1 MERESGEQAAPAD
14 RNKTRQYDLAERT
27 TRFAEQI
34 VSFAG
39 KMPRTPVTTPIIT
52 QLVRAGTSVGANNRE
67 ANESVSLKE
76 FRNKIGYCKK
86 EANET
91 KYWLRI
97 TATAVPEMKDQA
109 RDLWREA
116 DELHRIFAASFR
128 TASKEQPPKGT
139 G

>member
-1 MERESGEQAAPAD
+1 MERESGEQAASGE
-14 RNKTRQYDLAERT
+14 RKQNREYDLAERT
-27 TRFAEQI
+27 TRFAERI
-34 VSFAG
+34 VTFARTL
-39 KMPRTPVTTPIIT
+39 PRTPVTISIIT

-91 KYWLRI
+91 KYWLQI
-97 TATAVPEMKDQA
+97 MATAVPEMKDDA
-109 RDLWREA
+109 RELWREA

-128 TASKEQPPKGT
+128 TASKQEPPKGAR
-139 G
+139 

>member
-1 MERESGEQAAPAD
+1 MERESGEQAASGEGKQN
-14 RNKTRQYDLAERT
+14 REYDLAERT
-27 TRFAEQI
+27 TRFAQQI
-34 VSFAG
+34 VTFAG

-91 KYWLRI
+91 KYWLQI
-97 TATAVPEMKDQA
+97 MATAVPEMKDDA
-109 RDLWREA
+109 RELWREA

-128 TASKEQPPKGT
+128 TASRSHLDNAA
-139 G
+139 